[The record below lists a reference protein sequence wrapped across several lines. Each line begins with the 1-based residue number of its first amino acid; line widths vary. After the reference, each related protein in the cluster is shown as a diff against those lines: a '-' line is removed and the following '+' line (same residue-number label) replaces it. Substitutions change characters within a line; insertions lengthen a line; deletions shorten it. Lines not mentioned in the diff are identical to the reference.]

1 MYLYLKD
8 KKIILQHDIVFVN
21 HHYQEDE
28 FGNISEA
35 ITDDIVFKFS
45 MPTKYLKL
53 SLKPELAE
61 KYKDKKR
68 IYWSYVIALN
78 QKSNL
83 SDKLL
88 SINTGINKIFVD
100 ILEPVGFTYNEAR
113 AIKTQNDIVSA
124 FLNFYGDK
132 KPQKEEGE

>member
-8 KKIILQHDIVFVN
+8 KKIILQHDVVFVN
-21 HHYQEDE
+21 HHYEEDE

-45 MPTKYLKL
+45 MPTKYFKL

-61 KYKDKKR
+61 KYKEKKR
-68 IYWSYVIALN
+68 IFWSYVIALD
-78 QKSNL
+78 QKANL

-100 ILEPVGFTYNEAR
+100 ILKPMGFTYNEAR
-113 AIKTQNDIVSA
+113 VIKTQNDIVNA

-132 KPQKEEGE
+132 KSQKGEGE